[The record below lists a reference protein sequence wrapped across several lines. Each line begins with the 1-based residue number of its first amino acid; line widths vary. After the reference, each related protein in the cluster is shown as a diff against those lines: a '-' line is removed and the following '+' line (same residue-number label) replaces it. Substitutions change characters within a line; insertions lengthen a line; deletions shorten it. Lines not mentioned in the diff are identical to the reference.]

1 MTRYY
6 SQRSPKLEPEAACA
20 GIECTLAGAVDLLLL
35 LLWIGLLGLVIAG
48 LLYLPRARKT
58 CERERA
64 RTHEEAEAFG
74 RFARRVSRVDATP
87 MQTVQAQRAATGAV
101 TAVAQPPDDRR
112 LREIRDAYRD
122 TVMSVSHYEDEYG
135 DPLAASVT
143 EEFDQ
148 DVAAALTDS
157 RQLTPQVKRVV
168 LDCAFEARD
177 RREEFLEALTEE
189 SNALTG
195 AEDTLADV
203 DATLDQLN
211 DRPLLERSYDEL
223 EDAWYRLRELR
234 ASIEALLEQRQA
246 MLHGT
251 ETVNGRFTDSWTMYA
266 YLYSPLSTHHPV
278 LAEGTRLLEE
288 VTTAEHRVADSLS
301 RRV

>member
-6 SQRSPKLEPEAACA
+6 SQRSPKLEPEVACS

-35 LLWIGLLGLVIAG
+35 LLWIGLLGIVIAG
-48 LLYLPRARKT
+48 LLYLPRARET
-58 CERERA
+58 CDEERA
-64 RTHEEAEAFG
+64 RTHEEAEAFD

-87 MQTVQAQRAATGAV
+87 MQAVQTQRAATGAV
-101 TAVAQPPDDRR
+101 TAVAHPPDDRH

-122 TVMSVSHYEDEYG
+122 TVMSVGHYEDEYG

-143 EEFDQ
+143 EEFDR
-148 DVAAALTDS
+148 DVAAALTDG

-177 RREEFLEALTEE
+177 RREEFLESLTQET
-189 SNALTG
+189 NALTD
-195 AEDTLADV
+195 AQDTLADV
-203 DATLDQLN
+203 DAALDELN
-211 DRPLLERSYDEL
+211 DRPLLDRSYDEL

-234 ASIEALLEQRQA
+234 TSVEALLEERQA
-246 MLHGT
+246 TLHGT
-251 ETVNGRFTDSWTMYA
+251 EASNGRFTDSWTMYA
-266 YLYSPLSTHHPV
+266 YLYSPLSTSHPV
-278 LAEGTRLLEE
+278 LAEGARLLEE